1 MHSPVSPSCCFSSPA
16 HHLRTYLCILN
27 NEHRWEPHELL
38 CHLNSEEKKN
48 KIELSHT
55 SQAENPDHLIHF
67 LHCNKG
73 NKMRPYGGL
82 NGDVWL
88 AFSLHPT
95 DVKSTCQ
102 AAERG
107 PLVSS
112 FVISFCQVSE
122 SFISISLFGKVFC
135 HFAPTTGLQ
144 GLDLY
149 EQHPDVK

>member
-1 MHSPVSPSCCFSSPA
+1 
-16 HHLRTYLCILN
+16 
-27 NEHRWEPHELL
+27 
-38 CHLNSEEKKN
+38 
-48 KIELSHT
+48 
-55 SQAENPDHLIHF
+55 
-67 LHCNKG
+67 
-73 NKMRPYGGL
+73 MRPYEGL

-95 DVKSTCQ
+95 DLKSTCQ

-112 FVISFCQVSE
+112 FLISFCQVSE
-122 SFISISLFGKVFC
+122 SFILISLFGKVFC